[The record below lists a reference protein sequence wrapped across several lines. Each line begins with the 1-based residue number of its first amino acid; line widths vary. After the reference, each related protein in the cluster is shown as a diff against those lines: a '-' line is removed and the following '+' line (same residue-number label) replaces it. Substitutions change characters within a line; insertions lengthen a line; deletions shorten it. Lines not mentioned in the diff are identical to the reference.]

1 MDPKGGYIAR
11 CPGALAAGSL
21 GASVFTRVEQKRLLS
36 EVAVSVFKTQC
47 DTRDHHP
54 PLPQTAMTSGSN
66 HKGSTSVHKVD
77 LPHPSAPPTW
87 LPFLSVFAFARPDS

>member
-47 DTRDHHP
+47 DTRDHHSP
-54 PLPQTAMTSGSN
+54 P
-66 HKGSTSVHKVD
+66 KGSTSVHKVD

>member
-21 GASVFTRVEQKRLLS
+21 GASVFTRVEQKQLLS
-36 EVAVSVFKTQC
+36 EVAVSIFKTQC

-54 PLPQTAMTSGSN
+54 PPPNCNDKWFQPQGKHLCS
-66 HKGSTSVHKVD
+66 
-77 LPHPSAPPTW
+77 
-87 LPFLSVFAFARPDS
+87 